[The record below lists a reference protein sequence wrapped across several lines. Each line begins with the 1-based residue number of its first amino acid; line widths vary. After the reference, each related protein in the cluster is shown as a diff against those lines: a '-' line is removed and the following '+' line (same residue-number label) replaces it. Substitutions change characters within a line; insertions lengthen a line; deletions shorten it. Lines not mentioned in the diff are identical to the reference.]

1 MATSTIRSA
10 LPRYTFHEATDA
22 THTLTK
28 GMYLYVFG
36 YMANEHRN
44 GVVLVTVRNSTETAQ
59 IITIGGDLTGVTITD
74 DGQDGGGRK
83 IKVLRTSTAG
93 SVPHNVFYMGDT
105 N

>member
-1 MATSTIRSA
+1 MATSTIKSA
-10 LPRYTFHEATDA
+10 LPRYIVHEVTDA

-36 YMANEHRN
+36 YIANEHRN
-44 GVVLVTVRNSTETAQ
+44 GVVLVTVRNSTEPAQ
-59 IITIGGDLTGVTITD
+59 ITTIGGDLASVTITD

-83 IKVLRTSTAG
+83 IKVLRTSTTG
-93 SVPHNVFYMGDT
+93 SAPHNVFYMGDT